1 MDAKSGRVLYLQEFF
16 RGKVVFG
23 FYMLRCRALEK
34 IEKEELQCGLEMYLD
49 SENWLKCSIEYENEE

>member
-34 IEKEELQCGLEMYLD
+34 IEKEELQCGVEMYLD
-49 SENWLKCSIEYENEE
+49 SENWLK